1 MLHLQQLHL
10 HGCLLQEVLGFRQV
24 AKLTMHVLLDCVV
37 QAAQHMTRLTSLQLQ
52 DLLPDR

>member
-1 MLHLQQLHL
+1 VCATALKAGSLSDLTTATL
-10 HGCLLQEVLGFRQV
+10 LFGCV
-24 AKLTMHVLLDCVV
+24 A

>member
-1 MLHLQQLHL
+1 MLVLF
-10 HGCLLQEVLGFRQV
+10 GCD
-24 AKLTMHVLLDCVV
+24 A